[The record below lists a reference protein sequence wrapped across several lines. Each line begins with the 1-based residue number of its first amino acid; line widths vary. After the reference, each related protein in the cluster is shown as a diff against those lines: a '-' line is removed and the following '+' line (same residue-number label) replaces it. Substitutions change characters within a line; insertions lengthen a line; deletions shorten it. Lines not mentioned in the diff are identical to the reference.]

1 MYIFR
6 ADGNKD
12 IGAGHVM
19 RCLTVADEL
28 RKLGTDPVFVCA
40 DTEPEKMITD
50 RGYEVIC
57 LNSDYRQMEG
67 EVPSLA
73 KVIKAR
79 AEDHTAKADD
89 FTARIGEPTVK
100 NEDLTE
106 EAEDP
111 ADITLV
117 IDSYF
122 ITDGYLNALRHMGIR
137 TVVIDDLCE
146 KRIPADV
153 VINYNA
159 YADGDKY
166 RKLYSDSSVEDGKTA
181 LYLGSRLIP
190 VREMF
195 LNRGYKVRK
204 KVENVLI
211 TTGGSDISG
220 IGCRI
225 LESLISDTSVT
236 FHVIAGRFNPYIDRL
251 KELASAHDNVLVYD
265 HVEDMAGLF
274 LKCDIAITAGGSTTY
289 ELCAIGLPFICFS
302 YADNQEQVVE
312 YMDDHGIASDA
323 GAYHRAGDLVIH
335 NIRNIYD
342 RYRAYYDI
350 RKSHSDMGL
359 RLVDGKGA
367 GRMARI
373 IYER

>member
-73 KVIKAR
+73 KVLKTR
-79 AEDHTAKADD
+79 TGDHT
-89 FTARIGEPTVK
+89 
-100 NEDLTE
+100 
-106 EAEDP
+106 
-111 ADITLV
+111 DITLV

-122 ITDGYLNALRHMGIR
+122 ITDGYLNAIRHMGIR

-159 YADGDKY
+159 YADAGRY
-166 RKLYSDSSVEDGKTA
+166 RELYSGAVRCDADAGKSAYNTDGHIAEKVSGSESADKIKTA
-181 LYLGSRLIP
+181 LYVGSRFIP

-225 LESLISDTSVT
+225 LESLIGDTGVT
-236 FHVIAGRFNPYIDRL
+236 FYVIAGRFNPYIDRL
-251 KELASAHDNVLVYD
+251 KELAADKDNVIVYD
-265 HVEDMAGLF
+265 HVDDMAGLF

-342 RYRAYYDI
+342 RYREYYDI